1 MEINSKNIN
10 YKELRRHPRIEAVNN
25 VGYALFDDTGKRI
38 TTGKG
43 QTLNLSQSGTLLKT
57 RDPIKGVFVVLVTID
72 LEGKQVKVRGR
83 VRHTQRDESSGFY
96 LTGVEFIGPRDEQ
109 LQAIVSFVKAYQ
121 HKKNKTK
128 TSYSS

>member
-10 YKELRRHPRIEAVNN
+10 YKDLRRHPRIEAVNS

-57 RDPIKGVFVVLVTID
+57 RDPIQGVFVVLVTID

-83 VRHTQRDESSGFY
+83 VRHTKRDESSGSY

-121 HKKNKTK
+121 HKKNKPK